1 MDSNN
6 FFKTP
11 VWYPALASRTFMTS
25 FVKLRPESVKA
36 LAEGIE
42 KDDTPDSPV
51 NTAINDLK
59 NAMSAIHGNSFVF
72 TDCCAPTDTE
82 RFLNKNGAVFSAASA
97 WRNLANSFKVRE
109 SAMRG
114 EVEHICIRPF
124 RRMNRTREFRLF
136 IYEGKL
142 SAMSQYHLNRHYRRL
157 EGVKENYWKRAVEFV
172 EKVIWRL
179 PVQTLVMDV
188 YITSSNG
195 FLVIDL
201 NPWGGD
207 TDPLLLRTWERD
219 WSIPAGIQVMA
230 PPTAVSGDVKVSF

>member
-142 SAMSQYHLNRHYRRL
+142 SAMSQYYLIRHFRRL
-157 EGVKENYWKRAVEFV
+157 EKIKENFWLKAQQFV
-172 EKVIWRL
+172 EEIIWML
-179 PVQTLVMDV
+179 PVKTLVMDI
-188 YITSSNG
+188 YFTSDDEIMI
-195 FLVIDL
+195 VDL
-201 NPWGGD
+201 NPWGEP
-207 TDPLLLRTWERD
+207 TEPLMLNTWDRD
-219 WSIPAGIQVMA
+219 WSTSAGIQLMPV
-230 PPTAVSGDVKVSF
+230 PIPVSGDVNISF